1 MMTIVFGNIND
12 CYLKELNSR
21 IVYYFG
27 SSQQFKT
34 VDRETKLRYLTTVNY
49 RLNTIYYRL
58 TTANFFFS

>member
-27 SSQQFKT
+27 SSHQFKT
-34 VDRETKLRYLTTVNY
+34 VDRGRSRN
-49 RLNTIYYRL
+49 
-58 TTANFFFS
+58 